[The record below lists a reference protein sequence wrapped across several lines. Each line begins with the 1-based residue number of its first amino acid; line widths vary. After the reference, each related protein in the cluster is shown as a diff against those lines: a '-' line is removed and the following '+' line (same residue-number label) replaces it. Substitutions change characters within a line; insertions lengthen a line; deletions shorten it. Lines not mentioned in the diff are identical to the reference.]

1 MVRHHSLREQLSV
14 LPNKLTLARMLAVPV
29 LIVTVPWNVSF
40 FNWIA
45 ALVFGVAAATDF
57 LDGYIARQTNS
68 ETELGALLDPMADKI
83 LAVGGLVMLASVDRI
98 PEFLVIA
105 LLSRDLA
112 ISALRLAASERG
124 LSIPVSMW
132 GKGKTAIQDVGIF
145 CLLTGAES
153 LRWPGLILTWV
164 GAGLSLYSGY
174 DYWNSFWEQQKV
186 PEAPLAIEPPQN

>member
-1 MVRHHSLREQLSV
+1 
-14 LPNKLTLARMLAVPV
+14 MLAVPV

-45 ALVFGVAAATDF
+45 ALVFGAAAITDF

-68 ETELGALLDPMADKI
+68 ESELGALLDPMADKI

-124 LSIPVSMW
+124 LSIPVSML
-132 GKGKTAIQDVGIF
+132 GKGKTAVQDLGIF
-145 CLLTGAES
+145 CLLTGTES
-153 LRWPGLILTWV
+153 LSWPGLILTWV

-174 DYWNSFWEQQKV
+174 DYWNSFWEQQKG
-186 PEAPLAIEPPQN
+186 PEAPLAIEPPQS